1 MKPIPIENEL
11 KAFKEHLDI
20 NERTI
25 FSAKFGDGKTFFLN
39 EFKKKYGDSYEFITI
54 YPVNYQIADNKEVFE
69 YIKRDIL
76 IQMVSNKMI
85 EPSYEI
91 PDSLIFQ
98 FFIMQNSDSFLGNLL
113 KILPSLGVPEQ
124 TASLF
129 LAGYHALNWSEKM
142 TKKYKEYKD
151 SIQSQDENQIIAT
164 FLESFSKRI
173 GSPYEIDLITQII
186 IDNIQW
192 FHKSNNKKVI
202 LIIEDLDRMDPAHLF
217 RILNI
222 FSAHIDRV
230 YQYQNSS
237 TQKEEDTTYSELLP
251 NKFGFDNIITVFD
264 YNTTENI
271 FHHFYG
277 KDANYKGY
285 INKFTSH
292 QPFYYSINNI
302 AHNYLY
308 TYINDQCHISS
319 TSLRNYSTNE
329 FIRKLDILSVRDIQ
343 KVLDDSENQII
354 NKLYTRSRLDFY
366 TKGPLTILISILMNI
381 GINIHSIKLFISN
394 LNVEEKLNCINT
406 FLCIHPNA
414 VLNGTTIGGR
424 YYISKHKK
432 SKDDVITDV
441 TISEIDMSST
451 MFEPLTHSQL
461 DTCVNTAFKYIKGIK
476 L

>member
-1 MKPIPIENEL
+1 MEPIPIENEL

-76 IQMVSNKMI
+76 IQMVSKKMI

-192 FHKSNNKKVI
+192 FRKSNNKTVI

-222 FSAHIDRV
+222 FSAHIDKV

-251 NKFGFDNIITVFD
+251 NKFGFDNIIIVFD
-264 YNTTENI
+264 YDTTKNI

-277 KDANYKGY
+277 QNANYNGY
-285 INKFTSH
+285 INKFIN
-292 QPFYYSINNI
+292 QIPFSYSIKRT
-302 AHNYLY
+302 AKNYLIN
-308 TYINDQCHISS
+308 YITKECNISENS
-319 TSLRNYSTNE
+319 ISNGVIKRVYSAIDN
-329 FIRKLDILSVRDIQ
+329 LSVRDIQ
-343 KVLDDSENQII
+343 QIIHNSRKYII
-354 NKLYTRSRLDFY
+354 NKEISLNNESIITDSTLTRF
-366 TKGPLTILISILMNI
+366 ISILTLLGFNKSDIVHIIRNNLYDLDRLRVI
-381 GINIHSIKLFISN
+381 GTFMLFQITNNDFTIHYNDKLYSLNRNKDNNGIITSLNINIISGFAKTR
-394 LNVEEKLNCINT
+394 LTHTMIENCINK
-406 FLCIHPNA
+406 
-414 VLNGTTIGGR
+414 G
-424 YYISKHKK
+424 
-432 SKDDVITDV
+432 
-441 TISEIDMSST
+441 
-451 MFEPLTHSQL
+451 FE
-461 DTCVNTAFKYIKGIK
+461 YIKGIY
-476 L
+476 

>member
-1 MKPIPIENEL
+1 MEPIPIENEL

-76 IQMVSNKMI
+76 IQMVSKKMI

-151 SIQSQDENQIIAT
+151 SIHSQDENQIIAT

-192 FHKSNNKKVI
+192 FRKSNNKTVI

-251 NKFGFDNIITVFD
+251 NKFGFDNIIIVFD
-264 YNTTENI
+264 YDTTKNI

-277 KDANYKGY
+277 QNANYNGY
-285 INKFTSH
+285 INKFIN
-292 QPFYYSINNI
+292 QIPFSYSIKRT
-302 AHNYLY
+302 AKNYLIN
-308 TYINDQCHISS
+308 YITKECNISENS
-319 TSLRNYSTNE
+319 ISNGVIKRVYSAIDN
-329 FIRKLDILSVRDIQ
+329 LSVRDIQ
-343 KVLDDSENQII
+343 QIIHNSRKYII
-354 NKLYTRSRLDFY
+354 NKEISLNNESIITDSTLTRF
-366 TKGPLTILISILMNI
+366 ISILTLLGFNKSDIVHIIRNNLYDLDRLRVI
-381 GINIHSIKLFISN
+381 GTFMLFQITNNDFTIHYNDKLYSLNRNKDNNGIITSLNINIISGFAKTR
-394 LNVEEKLNCINT
+394 LTHTMIENCINK
-406 FLCIHPNA
+406 
-414 VLNGTTIGGR
+414 G
-424 YYISKHKK
+424 
-432 SKDDVITDV
+432 
-441 TISEIDMSST
+441 
-451 MFEPLTHSQL
+451 FE
-461 DTCVNTAFKYIKGIK
+461 YIKGIY
-476 L
+476 

>member
-1 MKPIPIENEL
+1 MELIPIKNEL
-11 KAFKEHLDI
+11 KSFKDHLDI
-20 NERTI
+20 NERTV
-25 FSAKFGDGKTFFLN
+25 FSAKFGDGKTYFLN

-76 IQMVSNKMI
+76 IQMVSKKMI

-129 LAGYHALNWSEKM
+129 LAGYHALNWSKKM
-142 TKKYKEYKD
+142 AKKYKEYKD
-151 SIQSQDENQIIAT
+151 AIQSQDENQIIAT

-192 FHKSNNKKVI
+192 FCKSNNKKVI

-251 NKFGFDNIITVFD
+251 NKFGFNNIITVFD
-264 YNTTENI
+264 YNKTKSI
-271 FHHFYG
+271 FQHFYG
-277 KDANYKGY
+277 QEANYDGY

-292 QPFYYSINNI
+292 QPFFYSIDEI
-302 AHNYLY
+302 AREYFY
-308 TYINDQCHISS
+308 KV
-319 TSLRNYSTNE
+319 YSD
-329 FIRKLDILSVRDIQ
+329 K
-343 KVLDDSENQII
+343 
-354 NKLYTRSRLDFY
+354 
-366 TKGPLTILISILMNI
+366 
-381 GINIHSIKLFISN
+381 
-394 LNVEEKLNCINT
+394 C
-406 FLCIHPNA
+406 
-414 VLNGTTIGGR
+414 
-424 YYISKHKK
+424 
-432 SKDDVITDV
+432 
-441 TISEIDMSST
+441 
-451 MFEPLTHSQL
+451 
-461 DTCVNTAFKYIKGIK
+461 
-476 L
+476 